1 MQLCAA
7 WVIVL
12 KMNRSKESKAM
23 NYISER
29 LGAKLFLANL
39 IVILIGVII
48 LAITIQITIPAAF
61 NRHMGMTDSS
71 MMIGMGMGQSQ
82 GQGQGFGRT
91 LFENFRASMFESLGY
106 AVAASVLAALIVS
119 LFLSR
124 RIVAP
129 VRTLTSASQHI
140 AGGHYD
146 ERVQVNGTDE
156 IAQLATRFN
165 QMAAQLEQVESMRRQ
180 LIGDVTHELRT
191 PLTSIKGYMEGLIDG
206 VLPSTPETFNQLHRE
221 ADRLSRL
228 VDDLQELSRVEA
240 KAYSLDI
247 RSVAVSNLVQ
257 TTVKRLSPQATAK
270 RINLH
275 SSLPADL
282 PPIQADED
290 RITQVLVNLVANAIQ
305 YTPENGHVTIS
316 ATRQADEIHVSVED
330 TGVGIPSEHIVNL
343 FTRFYRVDKSRS
355 RNAGG
360 GSGIGLTIAK
370 HLVEAQGGRIWAASK
385 GERQGS
391 TFTFS
396 LKTAK

>member
-1 MQLCAA
+1 M
-7 WVIVL
+7 
-12 KMNRSKESKAM
+12 K
-23 NYISER
+23 YIRER
-29 LGAKLFLANL
+29 LSAKLFLANL
-39 IVILIGVII
+39 VVILIGVII

-61 NRHMGMTDSS
+61 NRHMGMMNQS
-71 MMIGMGMGQSQ
+71 MMNGAGQGQ

-106 AVAASVLAALIVS
+106 AVTASVLAALLVS

-129 VRTLTSASQHI
+129 VRTLTDASQHI
-140 AGGHYD
+140 AEGHY
-146 ERVQVNGTDE
+146 EKRVDVNGSDE

-165 QMAAQLEQVESMRRQ
+165 QMASQLEQVESMRRQ

-191 PLTSIKGYMEGLIDG
+191 PLTSIKGYMEGLVDG
-206 VLPSTPETFNQLHRE
+206 VLPSTPETFNQIHRE

-247 RSVAVSNLVQ
+247 CSVAVSNLVQ

-270 RINLH
+270 RITLH
-275 SSLPADL
+275 SNLPADL
-282 PPIQADED
+282 PTLQADED

-305 YTPENGHVTIS
+305 YTPEGGDVTIS
-316 ATRQADEIHVSVED
+316 AVRQADEIHISVKD
-330 TGVGIPSEHIVNL
+330 SGVGIPPEHLANL

-370 HLVEAQGGRIWAASK
+370 HLVEAHGGRIWAESN
-385 GERQGS
+385 GEGQGS

-396 LKTAK
+396 LKIAKQ

>member
-1 MQLCAA
+1 M
-7 WVIVL
+7 
-12 KMNRSKESKAM
+12 K
-23 NYISER
+23 YIHER

-39 IVILIGVII
+39 AVILIGVII
-48 LAITIQITIPAAF
+48 LAFTIQLTVPAAF
-61 NRHMGMTDSS
+61 NSHLGMMANTNN
-71 MMIGMGMGQSQ
+71 GMGMGQ
-82 GQGQGFGRT
+82 GQGQGLGRT
-91 LFENFRASMFESLGY
+91 LFDNFRASMFQSLGY
-106 AVAASVLAALIVS
+106 AVTASVLVALLVS

-129 VRTLTSASQHI
+129 IRTLTDASQQI
-140 AGGHYD
+140 ADGHY
-146 ERVQVNGTDE
+146 EKRVDVNGTDE

-165 QMAAQLEQVESMRRQ
+165 QMATQLEQVESMRRQ

-191 PLTSIKGYMEGLIDG
+191 PLTSIKGYMEGLVDG
-206 VLPSTPETFNQLHRE
+206 VLPSTPETFNQIHRE

-240 KAYSLDI
+240 KAYSLDV
-247 RSVAVSNLVQ
+247 RSMTVPNLVQ

-270 RINLH
+270 RITLH
-275 SSLPADL
+275 SNLPADL
-282 PPIQADED
+282 PPLQADED

-305 YTPENGHVTIS
+305 YTPEGGDVTIS
-316 ATRQADEIHVSVED
+316 AARQANEILISVKD
-330 TGVGIPSEHIVNL
+330 TGVGIPPEHLANL

-370 HLVEAQGGRIWAASK
+370 HLVEAHGGRIWVESK
-385 GERQGS
+385 GDGQGS

-396 LKTAK
+396 LKIAK

>member
-1 MQLCAA
+1 M
-7 WVIVL
+7 
-12 KMNRSKESKAM
+12 S
-23 NYISER
+23 YISER
-29 LGAKLFLANL
+29 LGAKLFLAHL
-39 IVILIGVII
+39 MVILIGVIT
-48 LAITIQITIPAAF
+48 LATTIQITIPAAF
-61 NRHMGMTDSS
+61 NRHMGMTLAPGASAGVDQS
-71 MMIGMGMGQSQ
+71 MMNGMGM

-91 LFENFRASMFESLGY
+91 LFENFRASMFESLGF
-106 AVAASVLAALIVS
+106 AVTASVLAALLVS

-124 RIVAP
+124 RIIAP
-129 VRTLTSASQHI
+129 VRTLTNASQHI
-140 AGGHYD
+140 AEGHYA
-146 ERVQVNGTDE
+146 ERVQVNGSDE

-165 QMAAQLEQVESMRRQ
+165 QMATQLEQVESMRRQ

-191 PLTSIKGYMEGLIDG
+191 PLTSIKGYMEGLVDG
-206 VLPSTPETFNQLHRE
+206 VLPSSPETFNQIHRE

-247 RSVAVSNLVQ
+247 RPVAVSNLVQ
-257 TTVKRLSPQATAK
+257 NTLKRLSPQATAK
-270 RINLH
+270 RITLY
-275 SSLPADL
+275 SSLPTDL
-282 PPIQADED
+282 PLVQADED

-305 YTPENGHVTIS
+305 YTPEDGDVTIS
-316 ATRQADEIHVSVED
+316 ATRQADEIHISVED
-330 TGVGIPSEHIVNL
+330 TGVGIPPEHLVNL

-370 HLVEAQGGRIWAASK
+370 HLVEAHDGHIWAESK
-385 GERQGS
+385 GDGQGS

>member
-1 MQLCAA
+1 
-7 WVIVL
+7 
-12 KMNRSKESKAM
+12 M
-23 NYISER
+23 NYIRER

-39 IVILIGVII
+39 MVILIGVII
-48 LAITIQITIPAAF
+48 LAITIQVTIPAAF
-61 NRHMGMTDSS
+61 NRHMGTMDQS
-71 MMIGMGMGQSQ
+71 MMDNGMSMGQ
-82 GQGQGFGRT
+82 GQGQGLGRT

-106 AVAASVLAALIVS
+106 AVTASVLAALLVS

-129 VRTLTSASQHI
+129 IRTLTDASQHI
-140 AGGHYD
+140 ADGQYT

-156 IAQLATRFN
+156 IAQLAMRFN
-165 QMAAQLEQVESMRRQ
+165 QMATQLEQVESMRRQ

-191 PLTSIKGYMEGLIDG
+191 PLTSIKGYMEGLVDG
-206 VLPSTPETFNQLHRE
+206 VLASTPETFNQIHRE

-257 TTVKRLSPQATAK
+257 TTMKRLAPQARDK
-270 RINLH
+270 RITLR

-282 PPIQADED
+282 PPLQADED
-290 RITQVLVNLVANAIQ
+290 RITQVLLNLVANAIQ
-305 YTPENGHVTIS
+305 YTPESGDVTIS
-316 ATRQADEIHVSVED
+316 AARQADEIHVSVKD
-330 TGVGIPSEHIVNL
+330 TGAGIPPEHLANL

-370 HLVEAQGGRIWAASK
+370 HLVEAHGGRIWAESK
-385 GERQGS
+385 GDGQGS
-391 TFTFS
+391 TFIFS
-396 LKTAK
+396 LKISR

>member
-1 MQLCAA
+1 M
-7 WVIVL
+7 
-12 KMNRSKESKAM
+12 K
-23 NYISER
+23 YIRER

-39 IVILIGVII
+39 MVIMIGVII

-61 NRHMGMTDSS
+61 NRHMGTMDSS
-71 MMIGMGMGQSQ
+71 MMNGMGMGQGQ
-82 GQGQGFGRT
+82 GQGQGPGRT

-106 AVAASVLAALIVS
+106 AVTASVLAALLVS

-129 VRTLTSASQHI
+129 IRTLTDASQHI
-140 AGGHYD
+140 AEGQYA
-146 ERVQVNGTDE
+146 ERVQVNGSDE
-156 IAQLATRFN
+156 IAQLAVRFN
-165 QMAAQLEQVESMRRQ
+165 QMATQLEQVESMRRQ

-191 PLTSIKGYMEGLIDG
+191 PLTSIKGYMEGLVDG
-206 VLPSTPETFNQLHRE
+206 VLPSTPETFDQIHRE

-247 RSVAVSNLVQ
+247 RSVTVSNLVQ
-257 TTVKRLSPQATAK
+257 TTVKRLTPQATAK
-270 RINLH
+270 RITIH
-275 SSLPADL
+275 SNLPADL
-282 PPIQADED
+282 PPLQADED

-305 YTPENGHVTIS
+305 YTPEGGDVTIS
-316 ATRQADEIHVSVED
+316 AARQIDEIHISVKD
-330 TGVGIPSEHIVNL
+330 TGVGIPPEHLANL

-370 HLVEAQGGRIWAASK
+370 HLVEAHGGRIWAESK
-385 GERQGS
+385 GDGQGS

-396 LKTAK
+396 LKVGK

>member
-1 MQLCAA
+1 M
-7 WVIVL
+7 
-12 KMNRSKESKAM
+12 K
-23 NYISER
+23 YIRER

-61 NRHMGMTDSS
+61 NRHMGMMTTNGTG
-71 MMIGMGMGQSQ
+71 MMGQ
-82 GQGQGFGRT
+82 GQGQGQGLGRT

-106 AVAASVLAALIVS
+106 AVTASVLAALLVS

-129 VRTLTSASQHI
+129 IRTLTDASQHI
-140 AGGHYD
+140 ADGHY
-146 ERVQVNGTDE
+146 EKRVDVDGTDE
-156 IAQLATRFN
+156 IAQLAARFN
-165 QMAAQLEQVESMRRQ
+165 QMATQLEQVESMRRQ

-191 PLTSIKGYMEGLIDG
+191 PLTSIKGYMEGLVDG
-206 VLPSTPETFNQLHRE
+206 VLPSTPETFDQIHRE

-247 RSVAVSNLVQ
+247 RSVTVANLVQ
-257 TTVKRLSPQATAK
+257 TTVKRLTPQATAK
-270 RINLH
+270 HIILH
-275 SSLPADL
+275 PNLPADL
-282 PPIQADED
+282 PPLQADED

-305 YTPENGHVTIS
+305 YTPEGGNVSIT
-316 ATRQADEIHVSVED
+316 ATRQSDEIQISVKD
-330 TGVGIPSEHIVNL
+330 TGVGIPPEHLANL

-370 HLVEAQGGRIWAASK
+370 HLVEAHGGRIWAESK
-385 GERQGS
+385 GDGQGS

-396 LKTAK
+396 LKVGK

>member
-1 MQLCAA
+1 M
-7 WVIVL
+7 
-12 KMNRSKESKAM
+12 K
-23 NYISER
+23 YIRER

-39 IVILIGVII
+39 MVILIGVII

-61 NRHMGMTDSS
+61 NRHMGMMTDN
-71 MMIGMGMGQSQ
+71 GMGMMGQ
-82 GQGQGFGRT
+82 GQGQGQGPGRT

-106 AVAASVLAALIVS
+106 AVTASVLVALLVS

-129 VRTLTSASQHI
+129 IRTLTDASQHI
-140 AGGHYD
+140 AEGQYT
-146 ERVQVNGTDE
+146 ERVQVNGSDE
-156 IAQLATRFN
+156 IAQLAARFN
-165 QMAAQLEQVESMRRQ
+165 QMATQLEQVESMRRQ

-191 PLTSIKGYMEGLIDG
+191 PLTSIKGYMEGLVDG
-206 VLPSTPETFNQLHRE
+206 VLPSTPETFDQIHRE

-240 KAYSLDI
+240 KAYALDI
-247 RSVAVSNLVQ
+247 RSVTVSNLVQ
-257 TTVKRLSPQATAK
+257 TTVKRLTPQARDK
-270 RINLH
+270 RITLH
-275 SSLPADL
+275 SNLPADL
-282 PPIQADED
+282 PPLQADED

-305 YTPENGHVTIS
+305 YTPEGGDVTIS
-316 ATRQADEIHVSVED
+316 AARYADEIHISVKD
-330 TGVGIPSEHIVNL
+330 TGVGIPPEHLANL

-370 HLVEAQGGRIWAASK
+370 HLVEAHGGRIWAESK
-385 GERQGS
+385 GDGQGS

-396 LKTAK
+396 LKVGK